1 MANRSAWT
9 QGAGWGR
16 TGEAPMGLLPSP
28 PLSLLPCSREAWGLL
43 GGEGQLVVITHRL
56 RRRWARLGAFWDRE
70 RLGDSVRMLCGGPRG
85 KQAFC
90 GKEEGSES
98 PPREVTSDPQVSKV

>member
-9 QGAGWGR
+9 RGAGWGR

-70 RLGDSVRMLCGGPRG
+70 RLGDSCQNVVWRTERKAGILW
-85 KQAFC
+85 
-90 GKEEGSES
+90 EG
-98 PPREVTSDPQVSKV
+98 RRFRVTS